1 MSVAYSFNIF
11 LLMILSMIPLI
22 ITNNEVLNKYYA
34 LLSTKYNVIK
44 PEGENSD
51 FDEFIKKINT
61 V

>member
-1 MSVAYSFNIF
+1 
-11 LLMILSMIPLI
+11 MIPLI

-51 FDEFIKKINT
+51 FDEFIKKKNT
-61 V
+61 E